1 MPRELMNRQ
10 LHHIQDEV
18 LLLGSMV
25 EQAML
30 GAVDALLQRNQVTA
44 NRIYRDDAL
53 INDKRF
59 AIENAVLILIAT
71 QQPMAHDLRQL
82 TAILEI
88 ITELERI
95 GDYAKGIA
103 KVTHRLGDHEVP
115 MPAHEFEQMSEIAV
129 GMLHR
134 ALGAFINENPNEAV
148 VISQEDDQ
156 VDSLYEH
163 AYRSIVEAM
172 IANPVTIDQSNLLLW
187 VAHNLERTADRVTNI
202 CERTVFI
209 STGELLEMDST
220 DDELDTEEID

>member
-71 QQPMAHDLRQL
+71 QQPMAHDLCQL
-82 TAILEI
+82 TAMLEI

-103 KVTHRLGDHEVP
+103 KITHRLGDHEVP
-115 MPAHEFEQMSEIAV
+115 CPHT
-129 GMLHR
+129 
-134 ALGAFINENPNEAV
+134 
-148 VISQEDDQ
+148 
-156 VDSLYEH
+156 SLSKCLKLQW
-163 AYRSIVEAM
+163 A
-172 IANPVTIDQSNLLLW
+172 
-187 VAHNLERTADRVTNI
+187 
-202 CERTVFI
+202 CC
-209 STGELLEMDST
+209 TGP
-220 DDELDTEEID
+220 